1 MNDNATGDPFNGDTT
16 PQACQDSDQAL
27 LLQKDQADQGAQYPI
42 PHPMPLSDQ
51 SMIWDHDESCLP
63 DPRSPN
69 QSPRHHRNPMSL
81 DQPDPSNPHHT
92 YASGQESFPELLRA
106 DETLDRA
113 LRPLTFD
120 DFVGQDELVRN
131 LRIFIQAA
139 CVRGESLDH
148 VLLHGPPGL
157 GKTTLAHLTAT
168 AMKGTLRTTSGP
180 VLTKP
185 GDLAA
190 LLTQLQNHDV
200 LFIDE
205 IHRLPVAVEEL
216 LYSAMEDYR
225 IDILLGQG
233 PHARALQLTLPPF
246 TLIGATTRSGLL
258 SAPLRDRFGIVL
270 ALEFYNPSALSDLIM
285 RAAQS
290 LGCALTPDA
299 ARCLAQRSRGTPRI
313 ALRLLRRVRDF
324 GGNREAIDDA
334 VVDCALNQL
343 GVNDYG
349 LDRLD
354 QKYLDV
360 LNRFFGGGPAGLD
373 TLAAALS
380 ETRDT
385 VEDVIEPYLL
395 QSGFIQRT
403 PRGRK
408 LTEYGQMALGTMPQV
423 L

>member
-1 MNDNATGDPFNGDTT
+1 MN
-16 PQACQDSDQAL
+16 CSSDQEN
-27 LLQKDQADQGAQYPI
+27 
-42 PHPMPLSDQ
+42 PHKKSDVMPG
-51 SMIWDHDESCLP
+51 DESCDMQMGHP
-63 DPRSPN
+63 DIGTE
-69 QSPRHHRNPMSL
+69 HHFSEPSG
-81 DQPDPSNPHHT
+81 DVTPFPD
-92 YASGQESFPELLRA
+92 LLRP

-113 LRPLTFD
+113 LRPLNFE
-120 DFVGQDELVRN
+120 DFVGQDDLVRN

-139 CVRGESLDH
+139 GARNESLDH

-157 GKTTLAHLTAT
+157 GKTTLAHLTAK

-190 LLTQLQNHDV
+190 LLTQLQPHDV

-233 PHARALQLTLPPF
+233 PHARSLQLTLPPF
-246 TLIGATTRSGLL
+246 TLVGATTRSGLL
-258 SAPLRDRFGIVL
+258 SAPLRDRFGITL
-270 ALEFYNPSALSDLIM
+270 ALEFYNPVALSNLVM
-285 RAAQS
+285 RAAV
-290 LGCALTPDA
+290 ALDFKMTQTA
-299 ARCLAQRSRGTPRI
+299 AYMLAERSRGTPRI

-324 GGNREAIDDA
+324 GGNGAVIDVGA
-334 VVDCALNQL
+334 VDLALNQL
-343 GVNDYG
+343 GINKHG

-354 QKYLDV
+354 QKYLDI
-360 LNRFFGGGPAGLD
+360 LHRFFGGGPAGLD

-395 QSGFIQRT
+395 QSGLIQRT

-408 LTEYGQMALGTMPQV
+408 LTELTQN
-423 L
+423 

>member
-1 MNDNATGDPFNGDTT
+1 MHTNANETPSHWGKGIHSQQDGLQNSSQEVPPTLSRSSLPPRSSLSPKPEEH
-16 PQACQDSDQAL
+16 PQASHQN
-27 LLQKDQADQGAQYPI
+27 
-42 PHPMPLSDQ
+42 HV
-51 SMIWDHDESCLP
+51 
-63 DPRSPN
+63 
-69 QSPRHHRNPMSL
+69 
-81 DQPDPSNPHHT
+81 
-92 YASGQESFPELLRA
+92 SGQEPFPELLRA

-120 DFVGQDELVRN
+120 DFVGQDDLVRN

-139 CVRGESLDH
+139 SQRGESLDH

-168 AMKGTLRTTSGP
+168 AMKGSLRTTSGP

-190 LLTQLQNHDV
+190 LLTQLQPHDV

-233 PHARALQLTLPPF
+233 PHARSLQLTLPPF
-246 TLIGATTRSGLL
+246 TLVGATTRSGLL
-258 SAPLRDRFGIVL
+258 SAPLRDRFGIAL
-270 ALEFYNPSALSDLIM
+270 ALEFYNPAALSDLMM
-285 RAAQS
+285 RASTA
-290 LGCALTPDA
+290 LGFALTPSA

-324 GGNREAIDDA
+324 GEKGGVIDDD
-334 VVDCALNQL
+334 VLHRALNQL

-360 LNRFFGGGPAGLD
+360 LHRFFGGGPAGLD

-395 QSGFIQRT
+395 QSGLIMRT

-408 LTEYGQMALGTMPQV
+408 ITDHGQRV
-423 L
+423 LDTTLDVLS

>member
-1 MNDNATGDPFNGDTT
+1 MNNNAAGTPFHWGKGVHSQQDCLHNSPQEVPSTLPCSSLSPKPQEH
-16 PQACQDSDQAL
+16 PQASHQGQNHGSD
-27 LLQKDQADQGAQYPI
+27 
-42 PHPMPLSDQ
+42 
-51 SMIWDHDESCLP
+51 
-63 DPRSPN
+63 
-69 QSPRHHRNPMSL
+69 
-81 DQPDPSNPHHT
+81 
-92 YASGQESFPELLRA
+92 QESFPELLRA
-106 DETLDRA
+106 DEALDRA
-113 LRPLTFD
+113 LRPLSFD
-120 DFVGQDELVRN
+120 DFVGQDDLVRN

-157 GKTTLAHLTAT
+157 GKTTLAHLTAC
-168 AMKGTLRTTSGP
+168 AMKGALRTTSGP

-190 LLTQLQNHDV
+190 LLTQLQPHDV

-233 PHARALQLTLPPF
+233 PHARSLQLTLPPF

-258 SAPLRDRFGIVL
+258 SAPLRDRFGIAL

-285 RAAQS
+285 RASTA
-290 LGCALTPDA
+290 LGFALTPAA

-324 GGNREAIDDA
+324 GGNGMMIDDA

-360 LNRFFGGGPAGLD
+360 LDRFFGGGPAGLD

-395 QSGFIQRT
+395 QSGLIMRT

-408 LTEYGQMALGTMPQV
+408 LTDRGQMALDTTHQP
-423 L
+423 LS

>member
-1 MNDNATGDPFNGDTT
+1 MNHDAPKALFHGDTIT
-16 PQACQDSDQAL
+16 PSCQGPL
-27 LLQKDQADQGAQYPI
+27 LHSSQDLSASLPVPASESLSPLPHPKDQI
-42 PHPMPLSDQ
+42 
-51 SMIWDHDESCLP
+51 
-63 DPRSPN
+63 
-69 QSPRHHRNPMSL
+69 
-81 DQPDPSNPHHT
+81 
-92 YASGQESFPELLRA
+92 QESFPQLLRR
-106 DETLDRA
+106 DEPLDRA

-120 DFVGQDELVRN
+120 DFVGQDHLVHN

-157 GKTTLAHLTAT
+157 GKTTLAHLTAH
-168 AMKGTLRTTSGP
+168 AMKGALRTTSGP

-190 LLTQLQNHDV
+190 LLTQLQAHDV

-233 PHARALQLTLPPF
+233 PQARSLQLTLPPF
-246 TLIGATTRSGLL
+246 TLVGATTRSGLL
-258 SAPLRDRFGIVL
+258 SAPLRDRFGIAL
-270 ALEFYNPSALSDLIM
+270 ALEFYTPKALFDLIM
-285 RAAQS
+285 RACGA
-290 LGCALTPDA
+290 LGFALTQTA
-299 ARCLAQRSRGTPRI
+299 AYRLAQRSRGTPRI

-324 GGNREAIDDA
+324 SGNGTVIDDDA
-334 VVDCALNQL
+334 VDRALNQL
-343 GVNDYG
+343 GVNGHG

-354 QKYLDV
+354 QKYLHV
-360 LNRFFGGGPAGLD
+360 LHGFFGGGPAGLD

-385 VEDVIEPYLL
+385 IEDVIEPYLL
-395 QSGFIQRT
+395 QSGLIMRT

-408 LTEYGQMALGTMPQV
+408 ITDHGQRALEHQSKGP
-423 L
+423 

>member
-1 MNDNATGDPFNGDTT
+1 MQLRLFCHSGTVRKIGKGVAMGNNAAGTPFHWGKGVHSQQDCLQNSPQEVPSTLSRSSLSPKPQEH
-16 PQACQDSDQAL
+16 PQASHQDQNH
-27 LLQKDQADQGAQYPI
+27 G
-42 PHPMPLSDQ
+42 
-51 SMIWDHDESCLP
+51 
-63 DPRSPN
+63 
-69 QSPRHHRNPMSL
+69 
-81 DQPDPSNPHHT
+81 
-92 YASGQESFPELLRA
+92 SGPESFPELLRA

-113 LRPLTFD
+113 LRPLSFD
-120 DFVGQDELVRN
+120 DFVGQDDLVRN

-258 SAPLRDRFGIVL
+258 SAPLRDRFGIAL
-270 ALEFYNPSALSDLIM
+270 ALEFYNPAALSDLIM
-285 RAAQS
+285 RAAKA
-290 LGCALTPDA
+290 LGFALTPEA

-324 GGNREAIDDA
+324 GGNGAMIDDA

-343 GVNDYG
+343 GINDYG

-354 QKYLDV
+354 QKYLHV
-360 LNRFFGGGPAGLD
+360 LQRFFGGGPAGLD

-395 QSGFIQRT
+395 QSGLIMRT

-408 LTEYGQMALGTMPQV
+408 ITDHGQMALQATR
-423 L
+423 

>member
-1 MNDNATGDPFNGDTT
+1 MA
-16 PQACQDSDQAL
+16 
-27 LLQKDQADQGAQYPI
+27 
-42 PHPMPLSDQ
+42 HPDQ
-51 SMIWDHDESCLP
+51 SV
-63 DPRSPN
+63 
-69 QSPRHHRNPMSL
+69 
-81 DQPDPSNPHHT
+81 
-92 YASGQESFPELLRA
+92 SGPESFPELLRA

-113 LRPLTFD
+113 LRPLSFD
-120 DFVGQDELVRN
+120 DFVGQDDGVRN

-139 CVRGESLDH
+139 CARGESLDH

-246 TLIGATTRSGLL
+246 TLVGATTRSGLL
-258 SAPLRDRFGIVL
+258 SAPLRDRFGIAL
-270 ALEFYNPSALSDLIM
+270 ALEFYNPAALSDLIM
-285 RAAQS
+285 RASTA
-290 LGCALTPDA
+290 LGFALTPAA

-324 GGNREAIDDA
+324 GGNGAMIDDA
-334 VVDCALNQL
+334 VVDRALNQL
-343 GVNDYG
+343 GINDGG

-360 LNRFFGGGPAGLD
+360 LLRFFGGGPAGLD

-395 QSGFIQRT
+395 QSGLIMRT

-408 LTEYGQMALGTMPQV
+408 LTEYGQRALDTPPQAV
-423 L
+423 S